1 MSNSKKSRKNYFI
14 KAQKYDL
21 LASHYKYIDP
31 NLHVYY
37 YHKHL
42 TALNN
47 AFEVM
52 RAEDLYRKSPSRVRI
67 LHAATNAGNV
77 DVYVNETRIL
87 QNSPYKTISDYL
99 PLIAGKY
106 QIDIYPTG
114 QLSST
119 ILSQKIQV
127 EPGKLYTLAVSGLD
141 KSMRLIAHEDLPS
154 VPNSESK
161 VRLIHLAS
169 DSPALDLAVKDGDVV
184 FQNVPY
190 RKATNYLGITPMSI
204 DLETR
209 VSGTKQSVLSIPHA
223 AFSDNRAYT
232 IYIIGLQDAEPGLEA
247 LFVLP

>member
-1 MSNSKKSRKNYFI
+1 MSNSKNSRKNYFK

-21 LASHYKYIDP
+21 LASYYKYMDP
-31 NLHVYY
+31 NLHVHY

-42 TALNN
+42 TALNK

-52 RAEDLYRKSPSRVRI
+52 RSEEVFRKSPSRVRI
-67 LHAATNAGNV
+67 LHAAPKTGNV

-106 QIDIYPTG
+106 QIDVYPTG

-141 KSMRLIAHEDLPS
+141 KQIRLVVHEDLPA
-154 VPNSESK
+154 VPNGESK

-169 DSPALDLAVKDGDVV
+169 DSPAIDLAVKSGDVV
-184 FQNVPY
+184 FRNVPY
-190 RKATNYLGITPMSI
+190 RTATNYMGITPMSI
-204 DLETR
+204 DLEAR
-209 VSGTKQSVLSIPHA
+209 VTSTKQDVLSIPHA
-223 AFSDNRAYT
+223 EFRADMAYT
-232 IYIIGLQDAEPGLEA
+232 IYIIGLQDTEPELEA
-247 LFVLP
+247 LFVSP

>member
-1 MSNSKKSRKNYFI
+1 MSNSMNSRKNYFK

-21 LASHYKYIDP
+21 LASYYKYIDP
-31 NLHVYY
+31 NLHVHY

-42 TALNN
+42 TALSK
-47 AFEVM
+47 AFDTMRSVEV
-52 RAEDLYRKSPSRVRI
+52 YRKSPSKVRI
-67 LHAATNAGNV
+67 LHAAPKAGNV

-127 EPGKLYTLAVSGLD
+127 EPGKLYTLAVSGLN
-141 KSMRLIAHEDLPS
+141 KSIRLIVHEDLPT
-154 VPNSESK
+154 VPHGESK

-169 DSPALDLAVKDGDVV
+169 ESPAIDLAVKDGDVV

-190 RKATNYLGITPMSI
+190 KKATNYLGITPMSI

-209 VSGTKQSVLSIPHA
+209 VSGTKQGLLSIPHA
-223 AFSDNRAYT
+223 VFNADKAFT
-232 IYIIGLQDAEPGLEA
+232 IYIIGLHDAEPELEA
-247 LFVLP
+247 LFVSP

>member
-1 MSNSKKSRKNYFI
+1 MSNSKNNRKNYFK

-21 LASHYKYIDP
+21 LASYYKYMDP
-31 NLHVYY
+31 NLHVHY

-42 TALNN
+42 TALNK

-52 RAEDLYRKSPSRVRI
+52 RSEEVFRKSPSRVRI
-67 LHAATNAGNV
+67 LHAAPKTGNV

-106 QIDIYPTG
+106 QIDVYPTG

-141 KSMRLIAHEDLPS
+141 KQIRLVVHEDLPA
-154 VPNSESK
+154 VPNGESK

-169 DSPALDLAVKDGDVV
+169 DSPAIDLAVKNGDVV
-184 FQNVPY
+184 FRNVPY
-190 RKATNYLGITPMSI
+190 RTATNYMGITPMSI
-204 DLETR
+204 DLEAR
-209 VSGTKQSVLSIPHA
+209 VTSTKQDVLSIPHA
-223 AFSDNRAYT
+223 EFRADMAYT
-232 IYIIGLQDAEPGLEA
+232 IYIIGLQDAEPELEA
-247 LFVLP
+247 LFVSP

>member
-1 MSNSKKSRKNYFI
+1 MSNSMNRRKNYFK

-21 LASHYKYIDP
+21 LASYYKYIDP
-31 NLHVYY
+31 NLHVHY

-52 RAEDLYRKSPSRVRI
+52 RSEEAFRKSPSRVRI
-67 LHAATNAGNV
+67 LHAAPQAGNV

-127 EPGKLYTLAVSGLD
+127 ESGKLYTLAISGLD
-141 KSMRLIAHEDLPS
+141 KSIRLIVHEDLPH
-154 VPNSESK
+154 VPNGESK

-169 DSPALDLAVKDGDVV
+169 DSPAIDLAVKNGDVV
-184 FQNVPY
+184 FRNIPY
-190 RKATNYLGITPMSI
+190 RKATNYMGITPMSI
-204 DLETR
+204 DLEVRTT
-209 VSGTKQSVLSIPHA
+209 GTKQDLLSIPHA
-223 AFSDNRAYT
+223 VFNADKAYT
-232 IYIIGLQDAEPGLEA
+232 IYLIGLHDTEPELEA
-247 LFVLP
+247 VFISP